1 MIGASPPITLV
12 NEDAA
17 RFSSFD
23 VGADFVAYLWDRG
36 FGLQSFR
43 TIVAACLQSPH
54 CRGIISDRD
63 ALEVASA
70 QVSYVL
76 VQYIAL
82 AT

>member
-1 MIGASPPITLV
+1 
-12 NEDAA
+12 
-17 RFSSFD
+17 
-23 VGADFVAYLWDRG
+23 VAYLWDRG